1 MFVSQDR
8 RALARLMWRAGLSA
22 AGLALLVQAPAAMA
36 QAPDLSKVEFRTE
49 KLGDNLFALFG
60 GGGNI
65 AVLTGPDGALVVDS
79 DLVELSS
86 KLRAALTMVS
96 EKPPRFLVNTHF
108 HLDHAGGNPTLGR
121 GGTVIVAHD
130 NVRKHLMTQQVV
142 DVGSAKIVTEPTPPE
157 GLPVI
162 TFAEGVKFHVN
173 GDTVD
178 VIHVDHGHTDSDA
191 FVFFEKANVLHTGD
205 LFMSIGYPFVDGGN
219 GGTLDGLIA
228 GDVRALALCND
239 QTRVIPGHGPLTN
252 KADLQAY
259 HDMLVV
265 VRKRV
270 SDLVNKGRTLEQV
283 QAAAPT
289 KEYEERWGKGF
300 VNSQVFIQ
308 RIYIELSHARKKG

>member
-1 MFVSQDR
+1 MSVSQER
-8 RALARLMWRAGLSA
+8 RAMARMMPCVGIIA
-22 AGLALLVQAPAAMA
+22 AGLALLAPAVSA
-36 QAPDLSKVEFRTE
+36 QAPDLSKVEYRTE

-79 DLVELSS
+79 DLVELSP
-86 KLRAALTMVS
+86 KLRAALTLVS
-96 EKPPRFLVNTHF
+96 EKPARFLINTHF
-108 HLDHAGGNPTLGR
+108 HFDHAGGNPTLGR

-130 NVRKHLMTQQVV
+130 NVRKHLMTQQIV
-142 DVGSAKIVTEPTPPE
+142 DVGSTKIVTEPTPPE

-162 TFAEGVKFHVN
+162 TFADGVKFHVN
-173 GDTVD
+173 GATV
-178 VIHVDHGHTDSDA
+178 VVNHVDNAHTDSDA
-191 FVFFEKANVLHTGD
+191 FVFFEQANVLHTGD
-205 LFMSIGYPFVDGGN
+205 LFMSIGYPFVDAGN

-228 GDVRALALCND
+228 GHARALALCNE
-239 QTRVIPGHGPLTN
+239 QTRIIPGHGPLTG

-270 SDLVNKGRTLEQV
+270 SDLVKKGRTLEQV

-289 KEYEERWGKGF
+289 KEYDERWGKGF
-300 VNSQVFIQ
+300 VSPQIFIQ
-308 RIYIELSHARKKG
+308 RLFIELNRAPRKG